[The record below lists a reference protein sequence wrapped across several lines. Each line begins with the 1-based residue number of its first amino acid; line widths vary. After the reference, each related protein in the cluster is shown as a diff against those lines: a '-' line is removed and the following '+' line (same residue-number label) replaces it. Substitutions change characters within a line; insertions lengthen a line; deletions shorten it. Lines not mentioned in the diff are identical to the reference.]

1 MDFGEPRRNEGR
13 VAAGGQ
19 DGGRGVQFTLNGLED
34 FADHPAVAVD
44 RTRPHGLGGRF
55 ADGGFRFGEINLG
68 EEGSALVQVVGHGGQ
83 PRGDHATEIA
93 GLHPGPS
100 HHVEGDCRSEVDH
113 DGGRSNPGV
122 HGHGI
127 GQAIGADL
135 FGTGIVDADG
145 QGALVRDL
153 VERSRGQSL
162 PEKSG
167 FLRDDGGDD
176 GGIEF
181 EGLQFFDERCSQF
194 PGGDVL
200 DVVSV
205 LTGGCDRELG
215 ASVGVIDQEEPHG
228 LAGRKAGDDLSE
240 HEKGCE

>member
-19 DGGRGVQFTLNGLED
+19 DGGRGVQFALNGLEN
-34 FADHPAVAVD
+34 FTDHPAVTMD
-44 RTRPHGLGGRF
+44 RTRTHGLGGRF

-68 EEGSALVQVVGHGGQ
+68 EKSGALVQVVGHGGQ
-83 PRGDHATEIA
+83 PRGNHAAEIA
-93 GLHPGPS
+93 GLRPGPS
-100 HHVEGDCRSEVDH
+100 HHVEGDRGSEVDH

-122 HGHGI
+122 HGHGV

-135 FGTGIVDADG
+135 LGTGIVNADG
-145 QGALVRDL
+145 QCALVRDL

-162 PEKSG
+162 PEESG

-181 EGLQFFDERCSQF
+181 EGLQFFDESGFQF
-194 PGGDVL
+194 PSGDPLNIVAL
-200 DVVSV
+200 
-205 LTGGCDRELG
+205 LTGSAECELG
-215 ASVGVIDQEEPHG
+215 AGVGVVDQEEPHHFPG
-228 LAGRKAGDDLSE
+228 NKAGDDLSE